1 MADEYEG
8 GRGRVGSVGHVQRLM
23 ILPDR
28 CRVNASTTDMDERG
42 IVIQNQDFEK
52 RDCKVSIN
60 IPPTLAIIVLQVHFL
75 FSI

>member
-1 MADEYEG
+1 
-8 GRGRVGSVGHVQRLM
+8 
-23 ILPDR
+23 
-28 CRVNASTTDMDERG
+28 VNASTTDMYADERG

-60 IPPTLAIIVLQVHFL
+60 MPPTLTIIVLQLHFL